1 MTRSTVLTL
10 SKGESGEL
18 KTTLDA
24 KVQAAAEQAVKKYSE
39 ASVAAVRPST
49 GEIVAVANNRK
60 DGFNA
65 AMLGKQAPGSTMK
78 IVTAAM
84 LLEKGLVGAGK
95 PAECPKT
102 VMYQGTSFHN
112 LANFDIKGG
121 TFTQSFARSCNTAFI
136 KLIDD
141 TKDDHALPKFAGQV
155 FGLGLDWKSG
165 VASADGSV
173 PEADGAGPPRS
184 TSARARSR

>member
-112 LANFDIKGG
+112 LDNFDIKGG